1 MRAAL
6 VLLAVFGP
14 LVVAASNLDPGLEGD
29 IIGIQDG
36 PAAPTPDPFGD
47 GTALYERWLQLGSVP
62 INGTEG
68 VSRGE
73 KRQPKNLVEAR
84 QDAVSARFD
93 LWQRR

>member
-14 LVVAASNLDPGLEGD
+14 LAVAASNLDRGPEGD

-36 PAAPTPDPFGD
+36 PAAPAPDQFGD
-47 GTALYERWLQLGSVP
+47 GTSLYERWLQLGSVP
-62 INGTEG
+62 VNGTEG

-73 KRQPKNLVEAR
+73 RRQPKNLVEAR
-84 QDAVSARFD
+84 QDGVSDWFD
-93 LWQRR
+93 LCQRR